1 VPTKLVGNP
10 YNNGL
15 VEARFINYYECAEC
29 GYEWE
34 DEYECEVD
42 DDCSDCGARH
52 MSPVRTEDHPEYDPQ
67 EVFVVIKMYEGNFSQ
82 VEVFKND
89 PDPDNVF
96 ECDEHWDNG
105 EKVFSININEGKV
118 WT

>member
-1 VPTKLVGNP
+1 MPTKLVGNS

-15 VEARFINYYECAEC
+15 VEARFINYYECEKC
-29 GYEWE
+29 GNEWE
-34 DEYECEVD
+34 DEWDCQPDDECPE
-42 DDCSDCGARH
+42 CGDGDYQPIR
-52 MSPVRTEDHPEYDPQ
+52 SEDHPDYDPQ

-96 ECDEHWDNG
+96 KCDEHWDNG
-105 EKVFSININEGKV
+105 EKVFSINVNEGKV